1 MQKRINTWLWMLL
14 LGFFAM
20 SVNAQEAVE
29 QADEVIPDTAHATVE
44 YVSEDL
50 LSMLEGSKDKFAED
64 PDAFYADIDEVIS
77 PWLDFTLWS
86 KLVIGKTYYAQTTE
100 DQRQRF
106 EDVFRTSLIQTYA
119 KGLLNVEDTGFEV
132 DPAHPGDEDKSSV
145 PVTQTLYA
153 GADRVKVIYTMAKN
167 AEGRWQFRNVILE
180 GINLGLTFRNQFA
193 RAAEEYDRDID
204 KVIANWS
211 PEA

>member
-1 MQKRINTWLWMLL
+1 MQKQINTL
-14 LGFFAM
+14 LGMVFLTFFAIAA
-20 SVNAQEAVE
+20 NAQQAEEASV
-29 QADEVIPDTAHATVE
+29 VIPETAHATVE

-50 LSMLEGSKDKFAED
+50 LSMLDGSKEKFAED
-64 PDAFYADIDEVIS
+64 PDAFYADIDAVIS
-77 PWLDFTLWS
+77 PWLDFSLWS
-86 KLVIGKTYYAQTTE
+86 KLVIGKTYYADTTE
-100 DQRQRF
+100 EQRLKF
-106 EDVFRTSLIQTYA
+106 EEVFRTSLIQTYA

-167 AEGRWQFRNVILE
+167 GEGRWQFRNVILE

-193 RAAEEYDRDID
+193 RAAEEYGRDID

-211 PEA
+211 SEV